1 MSIFIKILIICERN
15 MHTGLSFSESLQ
27 PNKYLKSCS
36 PKGSLLDTTILLI
49 SIWFIEVG
57 LLF

>member
-1 MSIFIKILIICERN
+1 

-27 PNKYLKSCS
+27 SNKYLKSCS
-36 PKGSLLDTTILLI
+36 PKGSLLDTAILLI
-49 SIWFIEVG
+49 FIWFIEVG